1 MASFLSIFQSFYKD
15 LMITTVEE
23 SMVESLMI
31 EVPILVN
38 YESLAIDGYL
48 IAFTD
53 DNPKFE

>member
-23 SMVESLMI
+23 SMVESLII

-38 YESLAIDGYL
+38 YESLAIDDYML
-48 IAFTD
+48 AFTD

>member
-1 MASFLSIFQSFYKD
+1 MASFLSMFQSFYKD

-23 SMVESLMI
+23 SMVESLII

-38 YESLAIDGYL
+38 FESYAIDGYL
-48 IAFTD
+48 IAFTS